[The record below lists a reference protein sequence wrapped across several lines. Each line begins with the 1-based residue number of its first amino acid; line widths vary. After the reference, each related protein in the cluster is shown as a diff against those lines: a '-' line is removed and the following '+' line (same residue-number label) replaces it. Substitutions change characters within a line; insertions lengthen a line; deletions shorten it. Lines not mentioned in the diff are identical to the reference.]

1 MNRRVCITGINYE
14 VDCLEVGAAQ
24 IFDGAGDVIVSAI
37 KCLQENRYRVYVICM
52 EQVFD
57 KTLYDLNGAA
67 EYLQSI
73 YNEKGRIF

>member
-1 MNRRVCITGINYE
+1 MNKRVCITGINYE
-14 VDCLEVGAAQ
+14 VRPLQEGEAQ

-37 KCLQENRYRVYVICM
+37 KCLQENRFRVYAISM
-52 EQVFD
+52 DQVFD